1 MGYVLLLLATLAWSF
16 VGVLVKSV
24 STMVDNSWITFSRF
38 FFGVVFL
45 GIYILIKDKRLR
57 MRFSLRWVWLGAA
70 GKSVNYIFENMAIT
84 IGYAYGNI
92 LVQPV
97 QTVALLAASGLMFK
111 ERVTAKG
118 WSAAALCV
126 LGVIVIGW
134 NGHPLDELLA
144 GSGLTTMLFTIAG
157 IGAAIHVLSQRQLVK
172 SMDSGNMN
180 LSVFLISTFLVAG
193 PIPYSTHGATEAINA
208 WGWIV
213 LILLGIITGLSFLW
227 FAEAIKRVS
236 FTAVAVV
243 GNSSVL
249 FSILWSYLFFHE
261 PITGY
266 VIGGTIIFLTG
277 FLVLNMRLPSKAVHA
292 SGKAEA

>member
-97 QTVALLAASGLMFK
+97 QTVALLAASGILFK

-126 LGVIVIGW
+126 IGVIVIGW
-134 NGHPLDELLA
+134 NGHPLNELLA
-144 GSGLTTMLFTIAG
+144 GSGLTTLLFTFAG

-180 LSVFLISTFLVAG
+180 MSVFLISTFLVAG
-193 PIPYSTHGATEAINA
+193 PIPFGTHSATEPINA
-208 WGWIV
+208 WGWTV

-261 PITGY
+261 LITGY
-266 VIGGTIIFLTG
+266 VIGGTVVFLAG
-277 FLVLNMRLPSKAVHA
+277 FLVLNMRFPSKAVHTA
-292 SGKAEA
+292 GKAEA

>member
-97 QTVALLAASGLMFK
+97 QTVALLAASGLLFK

-118 WSAAALCV
+118 WTAAALCV
-126 LGVIVIGW
+126 VGVIVIGW

-144 GSGLTTMLFTIAG
+144 GSGLTTMLFTFAG

-193 PIPYSTHGATEAINA
+193 PIPFGTHGATEPINA
-208 WGWIV
+208 WGWTV

-266 VIGGTIIFLTG
+266 VIGGTVIFLAG
-277 FLVLNMRLPSKAVHA
+277 FLVLNMRFTSKAVHA
-292 SGKAEA
+292 AGKAEA